1 MVFLGH
7 KIRKNVALVCV
18 SLVFVFLVLL
28 FIGKDGNGKPVVGAK
43 LVVDETGTAAAE
55 DIYLRFLN
63 GEGKTYAT
71 HLLDL
76 GFFSGNAWLLLGESG
91 DGNDGTV
98 VDLGPEPID
107 RADLFAFDA
116 VEKTWKIFDSCG
128 RQVLNA
134 EKKVITE
141 QDSLRLPPPYM
152 YSDFFLVRIRSFDFT
167 SLCLRTFSEH
177 DYSMRCLR
185 FSQVQIALVTLMVSS
200 LIFLVVSAWFFK
212 NLLFGLLAGMNFCFL
227 MYIVCMTGVGST
239 FLYNP
244 LCQLSFTR
252 ALSYFFSGVGF
263 TILLVFFMNFHGIIG
278 KLYQIFL
285 KVLLVL
291 GVTASCL
298 YLFVPSI
305 KILTIVSLVAVVLGC
320 SLIIFLNLRFLA
332 KRKFEYLTLVGAWIP
347 LFVYVILRQ
356 SVHIAR
362 FFMDAEFV
370 GRIFENDYYFGYSLC
385 FLVNITVYARS
396 VFRAATK
403 KTTKAQTLFK
413 KFSLTEREI
422 AVAELVLKH
431 YTNQS
436 IAETLYIDRSTVS
449 SHVKN
454 IYKKMGVTK
463 RTEFV
468 ALVLE

>member
-1 MVFLGH
+1 
-7 KIRKNVALVCV
+7 
-18 SLVFVFLVLL
+18 
-28 FIGKDGNGKPVVGAK
+28 
-43 LVVDETGTAAAE
+43 
-55 DIYLRFLN
+55 
-63 GEGKTYAT
+63 
-71 HLLDL
+71 
-76 GFFSGNAWLLLGESG
+76 
-91 DGNDGTV
+91 
-98 VDLGPEPID
+98 
-107 RADLFAFDA
+107 
-116 VEKTWKIFDSCG
+116 
-128 RQVLNA
+128 
-134 EKKVITE
+134 
-141 QDSLRLPPPYM
+141 M

-167 SLCLRTFSEH
+167 SLCLRMFSEH

-244 LCQLSFTR
+244 LCHLSFTR